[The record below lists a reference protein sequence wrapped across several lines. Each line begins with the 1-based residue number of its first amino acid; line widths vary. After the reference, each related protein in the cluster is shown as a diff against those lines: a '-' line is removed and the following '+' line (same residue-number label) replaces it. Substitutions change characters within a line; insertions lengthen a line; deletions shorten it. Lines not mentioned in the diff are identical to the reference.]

1 MMGLRRRLEPG
12 ALILAVAIA
21 LCMPLILASCGAA
34 ADLAIRADRST
45 LLSIR
50 VDMPAAVEARI
61 RQFAAAGSAA
71 TGSAATGSAA
81 PAGPLFNAEAV
92 SATLRARG
100 IIVDESATSGPR
112 SYRGVFRVADLD
124 SLLASDRKLAEA
136 LEYRHGPGW
145 ASLRLSMHRGNAAA
159 VIHLFPGMDPDLL
172 EALQP
177 PALYDNPVTVAEYRS
192 MLAGLLG
199 TAAVQAID
207 GLNIAMV
214 VRSPGPIM
222 ESSGVT
228 ASRSDR
234 TLAEFSVRAIDAL
247 VLDNPVEF
255 FIKWQEP

>member
-1 MMGLRRRLEPG
+1 MGLRRRLEPG

-61 RQFAAAGSAA
+61 RQFAAA
-71 TGSAATGSAA
+71 GSAATGSAA